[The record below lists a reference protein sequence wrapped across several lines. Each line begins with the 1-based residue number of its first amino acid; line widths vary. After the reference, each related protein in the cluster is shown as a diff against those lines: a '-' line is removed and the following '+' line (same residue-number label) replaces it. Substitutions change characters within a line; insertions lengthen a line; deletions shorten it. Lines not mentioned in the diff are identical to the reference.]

1 LWIVAGLGTGYQ
13 LAANVAFVSAVPA
26 RRRAQAFGMV
36 SAGLAAGQGL
46 GVVAGGALAEAMDP
60 AVVVGAAGVVGL
72 VAVLALLATPSARL
86 VVSGSR

>member
-1 LWIVAGLGTGYQ
+1 
-13 LAANVAFVSAVPA
+13 
-26 RRRAQAFGMV
+26 
-36 SAGLAAGQGL
+36 
-46 GVVAGGALAEAMDP
+46 VVAGGALAEAMDP